1 MHKYRSNTLNQ
12 FLENEQLFLSDLPW
26 FWEHQEM
33 DAGILFGENPALEV
47 TEVLKH
53 VLSEEGGEG
62 GHHARHQVHHRTQ
75 GLH

>member
-1 MHKYRSNTLNQ
+1 
-12 FLENEQLFLSDLPW
+12 
-26 FWEHQEM
+26 M
-33 DAGILFGENPALEV
+33 DTGILFGENPALEV

-75 GLH
+75 GLHRLEAVLSSLLPL